1 MRPYVKGLATAG
13 EAGSM
18 ARGGWRGEFLEA
30 RVPSGADPMDMASAA
45 AGGGGELSDEDD
57 GEL

>member
-1 MRPYVKGLATAG
+1 
-13 EAGSM
+13 M